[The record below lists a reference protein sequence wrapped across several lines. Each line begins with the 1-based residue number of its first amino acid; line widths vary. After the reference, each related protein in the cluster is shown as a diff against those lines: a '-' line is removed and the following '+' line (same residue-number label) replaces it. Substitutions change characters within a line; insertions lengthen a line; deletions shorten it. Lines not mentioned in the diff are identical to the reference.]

1 MLVFQ
6 CVDSVDSLI
15 LHHFKCKLLLFTV
28 PAVSKK
34 NLPNFFLQPKN
45 STLASHWESTHILRA
60 GKFLCK
66 LIFTGISM
74 VYLLFDDAYLRC
86 VFASAAIK
94 AIFNTC
100 SSLQMKNFKL
110 LGSNLYRTSRT
121 INGWNQRI
129 HRSGKGKSSSKPSFS
144 VSMLIFRGVRFFPNS
159 PQKKTTD
166 WH

>member
-1 MLVFQ
+1 MQ
-6 CVDSVDSLI
+6 I
-15 LHHFKCKLLLFTV
+15 AALHH

-60 GKFLCK
+60 GKFICK
-66 LIFTGISM
+66 LIFAGISM

-100 SSLQMKNFKL
+100 SSLQIKNFKL
-110 LGSNLYRTSRT
+110 LGSIFYRTPRK
-121 INGWNQRI
+121 IDRWNLRI
-129 HRSGKGKSSSKPSFS
+129 HRPGKGKSSSKPSFS
-144 VSMLIFRGVRFFPNS
+144 VSILIFRGVGFFSNS
-159 PQKKTTD
+159 PPKKKTA